1 MLNKE
6 NGRILRQGNEN
17 PEVQIYRYVT
27 EGSFDGYSWQTI
39 ETKHKFISQVMKG
52 KITSRDMED
61 VDDTGL
67 NYAQVKAIASGNPM
81 ILEKFKIDM
90 EVNKYKDL
98 KKEYNAG
105 KFRLQ
110 DNINKYIPDE
120 ISLYNK
126 KIELLSKDVERT
138 EPELPEEKFTITLNN
153 KIFNT
158 YKEAGAEIMESAD
171 KYMELNKEY
180 PLGSYRGFSISLIN
194 SGATDNLLDTQN
206 HSVKQIII
214 SGYTEEKFDLALVP
228 SLNIKKINE
237 KINHLAVQLEEYKNT
252 LADKQRQLEQC
263 KIELEKPF
271 EYEEKL
277 VELLT
282 KQNEI
287 DRALNKDNFNE
298 SVIAIDENE
307 TEASNR
313 NMEYELEPV

>member
-1 MLNKE
+1 MLSRE

-27 EGSFDGYSWQTI
+27 AGSFDGYSWQTI
-39 ETKHKFISQVMKG
+39 ETKHKFISQIMRG
-52 KITSRDMED
+52 KVTSRDMED
-61 VDDTGL
+61 VDDTAL
-67 NYAQVKAIASGNPM
+67 NYAQIKAIASGNPM

-105 KFRLQ
+105 IYRLQ

-126 KIELLSKDVERT
+126 KIELLSQDVERT
-138 EPELPEEKFTITLNN
+138 EPEPTEEQFTITLNN
-153 KIFNT
+153 KTFNT

-171 KYMELNKEY
+171 KYMELNKKY
-180 PLGSYRGFSISLIN
+180 PLGKYRGFSISLIN
-194 SGATDNLLDTQN
+194 SGATDNLLDAQN
-206 HSVKQIII
+206 NSVKQVII
-214 SGYTEEKFDLALVP
+214 SGDAEEKFDLSLIP

-237 KINHLAVQLEEYKNT
+237 KINHLAIELEEYKNN
-252 LADKQRQLEQC
+252 LADKKRQLEQC

-271 EYEEKL
+271 EHEEKL
-277 VELLT
+277 IDLLNR
-282 KQNEI
+282 QREI
-287 DRALNKDNFNE
+287 DSVLNKDNFNE

-313 NMEYELEPV
+313 NMEYELEEI